1 MPSILKVDYEGERR
15 QKEKRKKKRQTDLE
29 QARVS
34 RKRNFT
40 SFIVNILKKKVLAH
54 TWYI

>member
-1 MPSILKVDYEGERR
+1 MRVKGGRKKKGR
-15 QKEKRKKKRQTDLE
+15 KKKKRQTDLE